1 MPNNPDIHKALEA
14 LLQVRSL
21 FESSAGGSAD
31 LPTLRRVRDLST
43 LATRAVVDS
52 SFRIRLVQLENYA
65 DALFSDRKRQQWAR
79 NKASGVFALRHRAYA
94 ELDALENRLHSI
106 IAARIPSTSTS
117 QLDEGSSSALAP
129 EAFLERQRRDAED

>member
-1 MPNNPDIHKALEA
+1 MPNHHDIHKALEA

-21 FESSAGGSAD
+21 LETSAGGSKD

-52 SFRIRLVQLENYA
+52 SFRNRLVLLENYA

-94 ELDALENRLHSI
+94 ELDALERRLHYI
-106 IAARIPSTSTS
+106 QAARTLSTSTN
-117 QLDEGSSSALAP
+117 QFGEEAGSDP
-129 EAFLERQRRDAED
+129 NR

>member
-1 MPNNPDIHKALEA
+1 MPNHRDIHKALEA

-21 FESSAGGSAD
+21 LESSAGGSKD

-52 SFRIRLVQLENYA
+52 SFRNRLVQLENYA

-94 ELDALENRLHSI
+94 ELDALERRLHYI
-106 IAARIPSTSTS
+106 QAARSLSTSTN
-117 QLDEGSSSALAP
+117 QLGDGADP
-129 EAFLERQRRDAED
+129 NQ